1 MTLEEGLRV
10 KLARDLRLAGALVAA
25 GDDPVPTDAD
35 TDIETKAET
44 ETGSEA
50 ATDGAMDDVV
60 VGGSLSLASGTEGTV
75 ERVHDHRDR
84 EVRQSHGARE
94 YVRLKS
100 LLDDFG
106 HQMPPETLRQLEE
119 QIGSLEPE
127 WIAHQGRQL
136 RVTVRVR
143 LDNGFVLDD
152 VHEDLFT
159 VGDA

>member
-25 GDDPVPTDAD
+25 GDDSMPTD
-35 TDIETKAET
+35 TETET
-44 ETGSEA
+44 ETGSDTEPG
-50 ATDGAMDDVV
+50 TDDLV
-60 VGGSLSLASGTEGTV
+60 VGGSLSLASGAEGTV

-127 WIAHQGRQL
+127 WIAHQGRKL

-159 VGDA
+159 VSDA

>member
-25 GDDPVPTDAD
+25 GDDPMPMDTDTD
-35 TDIETKAET
+35 TDIDSDA
-44 ETGSEA
+44 ETGSD
-50 ATDGAMDDVV
+50 DGMDDAV

-84 EVRQSHGARE
+84 EVPQSHGARE

-119 QIGSLEPE
+119 RIGSLEPE

-136 RVTVRVR
+136 RMTVRVR

>member
-25 GDDPVPTDAD
+25 GDDPMPTDTDPDTETGSDAD
-35 TDIETKAET
+35 TD
-44 ETGSEA
+44 GG
-50 ATDGAMDDVV
+50 TDGVA

-127 WIAHQGRQL
+127 WIAHQGRRL

-159 VGDA
+159 VSDA

>member
-25 GDDPVPTDAD
+25 EDDPMPTD
-35 TDIETKAET
+35 TGIET
-44 ETGSEA
+44 ETGSDA
-50 ATDGAMDDVV
+50 DTDDGTDDVV

-127 WIAHQGRQL
+127 WIAHQGRKL

-159 VGDA
+159 VSEA

>member
-10 KLARDLRLAGALVAA
+10 KLARDLRLAGALVTA
-25 GDDPVPTDAD
+25 GDDPMPTDTDTETDADAD
-35 TDIETKAET
+35 TDGGT
-44 ETGSEA
+44 
-50 ATDGAMDDVV
+50 DDVA
-60 VGGSLSLASGTEGTV
+60 VGGSLSLASGSEGTV
-75 ERVHDHRDR
+75 EQVHDHRDR

-127 WIAHQGRQL
+127 WIAHQGRKL

-152 VHEDLFT
+152 VPEDLFT
-159 VGDA
+159 VSDA